1 MNNFW
6 TIFEYELM
14 QFVKKKSFVI
24 FTLIFALIIA
34 GLMFLPR
41 ILETLDSPS
50 TSPSPEDPSQEQQ
63 EELPSTETFDKYLIY
78 SGDDVF
84 SWLEDSL
91 SELGI
96 EAEKTDKSFDEIT
109 QSVENGDYKL
119 GLSVNSADDI
129 SVVLKNRGLYDSDVG
144 MISSILMQYYKITA
158 LSGYGVPQEEAINIL
173 NAGVNI
179 NTVELGVDQSQTY
192 MYTQV
197 ITFLL
202 YFLVLFYGQI
212 ICMGVATEKS
222 SRAMELLVTSAK
234 PNALLFGKIFATA
247 LAGLI
252 QLIVILGSAVVS
264 YNLNSSYFEDIPLIG
279 TIFGMSPEI
288 LVYTFVFF
296 ILGFFLYA
304 FLYGAAAS
312 FASKVED
319 VSGLAF
325 PITIIFIISFFIVSF
340 SVSSGSTDNT
350 ILTVASYVPFT
361 SPMAMLTRLTMGEA
375 TSLDALISIAI
386 LCVSVWLVGM
396 LAAKIYRAGVLM
408 YGNSP
413 NIKTIINSL
422 KNSK

>member
-24 FTLIFALIIA
+24 FTLVFALIIA
-34 GLMFLPR
+34 GALFTPR
-41 ILETLDSPS
+41 ILESLDSP
-50 TSPSPEDPSQEQQ
+50 TATPEPEPPAQEQ
-63 EELPSTETFDKYLIY
+63 EDVVTDNFDTYIINSDDST
-78 SGDDVF
+78 F
-84 SWLEDSL
+84 SWLQASL
-91 SELGI
+91 SEIGI
-96 EAEKTDKSFDEIT
+96 NAEQTDKSLDEIT
-109 QSVENGDYKL
+109 KSIENGDYQL
-119 GLSVNSADDI
+119 GLTVSSVDDI
-129 SVVLKNRGLYDSDVG
+129 NIVLKNRGIYDSNVS
-144 MISSILMQYYKITA
+144 MISSMLTQYYKIDA
-158 LSGYGVPQEEAINIL
+158 LSDYNVPQEEAATIL
-173 NAGVNI
+173 NTGIYVNTI
-179 NTVELGVDQSQTY
+179 ELGVDQSQTY

-234 PNALLFGKIFATA
+234 PNALLFGKVFATA
-247 LAGLI
+247 LAGLL
-252 QLIVILGSAVVS
+252 QLIVILGSTVIS
-264 YNLNSSYFEDIPLIG
+264 YNFNKAYFADIPIID
-279 TIFGMSPEI
+279 TIFGISPEI
-288 LVYTFVFF
+288 LIYSFVFF

-340 SVSSGSTDNT
+340 SMSSGSTDNS
-350 ILTVASYVPFT
+350 ILSIASFVPFT

-375 TSLDALISIAI
+375 TTVEALISIAI
-386 LCVSVWLVGM
+386 LCVSVWLIGM

>member
-14 QFVKKKSFVI
+14 QFIKKKSFVI
-24 FTLIFALIIA
+24 FTLVCAVILS
-34 GLMFLPR
+34 GLMFAPR
-41 ILETLDSPS
+41 ISQSFASDPTEPGAPVEEPS
-50 TSPSPEDPSQEQQ
+50 EQVS
-63 EELPSTETFDKYLIY
+63 EEHFDTYLIN
-78 SGDDVF
+78 SDEEIF
-84 SWLEDSL
+84 AWLTSTFED
-91 SELGI
+91 I
-96 EAEKTDKSFDEIT
+96 EIKTEKTDKSLDEIK
-109 QSVENGDYKL
+109 QAVESGEYQL
-119 GLSVNSADDI
+119 GLLVNSIDDI
-129 SVVLKNRGLYDSDVG
+129 TAVLKNRGLYDNEVY
-144 MISSILMQYYKITA
+144 MISSMLNEYYKINA
-158 LSGYGVPQEEAINIL
+158 LTQYNVPQDEAINIL
-173 NAGVNI
+173 NTSSTIATI
-179 NTVELGVDQSQTY
+179 ELGVDQSQNFL
-192 MYTQV
+192 YTQA
-197 ITFLL
+197 IIFLL

-234 PNALLFGKIFATA
+234 PNSLLFGKIFATA

-252 QLIVILGSAVVS
+252 QLVVILGGTVLS
-264 YNLNSSYFEDIPLIG
+264 YNINKSYFADIPLVD

-288 LVYTFVFF
+288 LIYTFIFF
-296 ILGFFLYA
+296 VLGFFLYA

-325 PITIIFIISFFIVSF
+325 PITIIFIISFFIVTF
-340 SVSSGSTDNT
+340 STSSGNTDST

-375 TSLDALISIAI
+375 SSIEALISVAI
-386 LCVSVWLVGM
+386 LCVSVWLIGM